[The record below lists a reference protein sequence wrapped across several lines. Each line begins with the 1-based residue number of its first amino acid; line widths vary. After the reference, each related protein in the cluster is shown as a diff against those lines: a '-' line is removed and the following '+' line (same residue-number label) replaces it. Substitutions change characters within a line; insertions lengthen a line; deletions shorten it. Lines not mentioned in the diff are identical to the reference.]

1 MLSDNVTAATSA
13 LTAVTGLV
21 TMLAASAG
29 LLSAIGLYLVI
40 AFVVH
45 ERRRA
50 TAIRTALGASRG
62 QVMWQ
67 HFKTSVAI
75 MGGAVPVG
83 LLMALLGSSL
93 FADLIYGVSRRDA
106 LSLSLA
112 VGLAI
117 LMGFVGTWVPVR
129 RAASANVVKLLRE
142 S

>member
-21 TMLAASAG
+21 TMLAMSAG
-29 LLSAIGLYLVI
+29 LLSAVGLYLVI

-50 TAIRTALGASRG
+50 TAIRTALGASRA

-67 HFKTSVAI
+67 HFRTSVAI
-75 MGGAVPVG
+75 MGGALPIG
-83 LLMALLGSSL
+83 LLMAVAGAPL
-93 FADLIYGVSRRDA
+93 FADLTYGVGRRDLA
-106 LSLSLA
+106 SLSLA
-112 VGLAI
+112 VGVAVLAGLI
-117 LMGFVGTWVPVR
+117 GTWVPVR
-129 RAASANVVKLLRE
+129 RAANANVVRLLRE